1 MAFAYRSRSTPA
13 GRLPAAATG
22 PRRRPPTAAARA
34 GWADVR
40 DRPCPRPAGQA
51 CRFPRH
57 RGCHRPAGG
66 LHRHGGMHPRD
77 RIVAG
82 RRRGGVDLRWVSF
95 SAMSPNEKWS
105 TADVP
110 DQTGRVAVVTGSNT
124 GIGYHTAAVLA
135 ESGARVVLAVRNLEK
150 GNLALARIVAANPRA
165 DVTLQELNLSSLD
178 SVRSA
183 AGALRDAYPRIDLL
197 INNAGVMWT
206 PKQLTAEGFEMQ
218 FGTNHL
224 GHFALTGLLLNN
236 LLPVRGSRVV
246 TVSSTG
252 HRIRAAIHF
261 DDLHWEHGYDRYA
274 AYGQSKLANLL
285 FTYELQRRLADHRK
299 NTIAVA
305 AHPGASSTELG
316 RNVPTLIKPLFAVA
330 GGLLFQGAAMGA
342 LPTLRAATDPDV
354 EGGQYYGPDGLGEQR
369 GHPKLV
375 SSSAQSH
382 DEDLQ
387 QRLWTV
393 SEELTGVTYP
403 V

>member
-1 MAFAYRSRSTPA
+1 MCGIDHARNRRARRAVVHAIENATD
-13 GRLPAAATG
+13 PAAHPTD
-22 PRRRPPTAAARA
+22 TAASII
-34 GWADVR
+34 G
-40 DRPCPRPAGQA
+40 
-51 CRFPRH
+51 
-57 RGCHRPAGG
+57 
-66 LHRHGGMHPRD
+66 
-77 RIVAG
+77 
-82 RRRGGVDLRWVSF
+82 WVSF
-95 SAMSPNEKWS
+95 SGMNSPDKWT

-110 DQTGRVAVVTGSNT
+110 DQSGRVAIVTGSNT
-124 GIGYHTAAVLA
+124 GIGYHAAAVLA
-135 ESGARVVLAVRNLEK
+135 QSGAHVVLAVRNLEK
-150 GNLALARIVAANPRA
+150 GNLALARIVAAHPHA
-165 DVTLQELNLSSLD
+165 DVTLQELDLSSLD
-178 SVRSA
+178 SVRA
-183 AGALRDAYPRIDLL
+183 AASALRSAYPRIDLL

-206 PKQLTAEGFEMQ
+206 PKQLTADGFELQ

-224 GHFALTGLLLNN
+224 GHFALTGLLLDN

-252 HRIRAAIHF
+252 HRFRAAIHF
-261 DDLHWEHGYDRYA
+261 DDLQWEHRYNRVA

-285 FTYELQRRLADHRK
+285 FTYQLQRRLAAREPQ
-299 NTIAVA
+299 TTVAVA
-305 AHPGASSTELG
+305 AHPGGSHTELA
-316 RNVPTLIKPLFAVA
+316 RNLPAVFKPAVA
-330 GGLLFQGAAMGA
+330 VVGLLQQSAAMGA

-387 QRLWTV
+387 HRLWQV